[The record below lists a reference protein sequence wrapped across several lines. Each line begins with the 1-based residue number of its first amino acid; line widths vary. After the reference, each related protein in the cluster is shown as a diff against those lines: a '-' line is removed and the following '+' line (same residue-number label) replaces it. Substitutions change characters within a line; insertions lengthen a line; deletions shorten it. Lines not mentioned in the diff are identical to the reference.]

1 MEMKDRTLMK
11 SLIKIVVG
19 TAALGAVTACV
30 ETDGGSASS
39 GIVAPPGMVDEC
51 VRQIRVGQPN
61 AAISTSAPITAGPDN
76 RVFVG
81 MTVDGAS
88 WGCRIE
94 DNGSYTAFPQFAN

>member
-1 MEMKDRTLMK
+1 MKLMTQ
-11 SLIKIVVG
+11 IIVG
-19 TAALGAVTACV
+19 AAVLSALAGCV
-30 ETDGGSASS
+30 ETSGSETSPG

-51 VRQIRVGQPN
+51 IRQVRVGQPD
-61 AAISTSAPITAGPDN
+61 ASISTRPPITAGPDN

-94 DNGSYTAFPQFAN
+94 DDGSYTAFSQFAN

>member
-1 MEMKDRTLMK
+1 MKNV
-11 SLIKIVVG
+11 IKVVIG
-19 TAALGAVTACV
+19 AAALGALAGCV
-30 ETDGGSASS
+30 ETGGSSS
-39 GIVAPPGMVDEC
+39 APSGVVAPPGMVDEC
-51 VRQIRVGQPN
+51 IRQIRVGQPN
-61 AAISTSAPITAGPDN
+61 ANISTRAPITAGPDN

>member
-1 MEMKDRTLMK
+1 MKTSIKLAGLGLVAATLA
-11 SLIKIVVG
+11 G
-19 TAALGAVTACV
+19 CV
-30 ETDGGSASS
+30 ETSGSSNASS
-39 GIVAPPGMVDEC
+39 GVFAPPGMVEEC
-51 VRQIRVGQPN
+51 VRQVRVGQPN
-61 AAISTSAPITAGPDN
+61 ANITTRAPITAGPDN

>member
-1 MEMKDRTLMK
+1 MKNVMK
-11 SLIKIVVG
+11 LVIG
-19 TAALGAVTACV
+19 AAALGAVAGCV
-30 ETDGGSASS
+30 ETGGSGSTASG

-51 VRQIRVGQPN
+51 IRQIRVGQPN
-61 AAISTSAPITAGPDN
+61 ANITTRTPITAGPDN

-94 DNGSYTAFPQFAN
+94 DNGSYTAFSQFAN